1 MEFGISASGEEAL
14 QIFGTGYVLLQE
26 SSMVRFQAFPVE
38 DIKTHLPMLLYKFQL
53 EEEYS
58 ALH

>member
-38 DIKTHLPMLLYKFQL
+38 DIKTHLPMLLYTFQL
-53 EEEYS
+53 EEEY
-58 ALH
+58 